1 VGEIRGEEGA
11 VAFQA
16 MQTGHAV
23 MSTFHASSVE
33 KLIQRLTG
41 HPINVPKVYMDN
53 LNVVVLCSSV
63 RLPNGKTGRRI
74 TSISEII
81 DYDSE
86 TDSFS
91 FIEIFRWDSS
101 RDIFEF
107 PGDGNSYLLEQA
119 IAPKRG
125 LDARSRRGIYDE
137 LKRRANLI
145 QKLRESGR
153 TNFYDLYQVFSQA
166 GREGLI

>member
-1 VGEIRGEEGA
+1 
-11 VAFQA
+11 

-23 MSTFHASSVE
+23 MATFHASTVE

-41 HPINVPKVYMDN
+41 HPINVPKVYIDN

-63 RLPNGKTGRRI
+63 RLPDGKMGRRI
-74 TSISEII
+74 VSISEII
-81 DYDSE
+81 DYDSD

-107 PGDGNSYLLEQA
+107 TGSGNSYLLEQV
-119 IAPKRG
+119 IAPRRG
-125 LDARSRRGIYDE
+125 LDTRNKRAVYDE
-137 LKRRANLI
+137 LERRAGMI
-145 QKLRESGR
+145 QKLSEDGKA
-153 TNFYDLYQVFSQA
+153 NFYDLYQVFSQA